1 MDEPAAP
8 GFRENAAPPQLP
20 AKGSA
25 ADQTALFAQGT
36 LCFDRAMLSTSAQQT
51 EQAGKIYELTP
62 LLSSIK
68 IPNPHRLEEKMIKV
82 EFFHPSV

>member
-1 MDEPAAP
+1 MDEPAVP
-8 GFRENAAPPQLP
+8 RFQENTAPPQLP
-20 AKGSA
+20 AKGSS

-36 LCFDRAMLSTSAQQT
+36 VCFDTAMLSTSAQQT

-68 IPNPHRLEEKMIKV
+68 IPNPHRPEEKNIKV
-82 EFFHPSV
+82 EFFYPSA